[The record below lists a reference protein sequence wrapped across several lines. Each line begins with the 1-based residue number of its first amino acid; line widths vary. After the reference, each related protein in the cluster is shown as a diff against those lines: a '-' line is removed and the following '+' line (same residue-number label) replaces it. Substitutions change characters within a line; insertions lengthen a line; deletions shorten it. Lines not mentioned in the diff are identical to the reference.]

1 MERQEIYAVIDVKH
15 NPKLE
20 AAVGKAPRGRGR
32 PRAFDRDLALT
43 TAMKLFWIK
52 GYEATSIADLTD
64 ALGIGVKSLYAAFG
78 SKDELYAEA
87 LRHYCA
93 TYEHLVFGR
102 FREAATAR
110 DAALAY
116 LLDSAAS
123 MTGSD
128 CDLPHGCMATLGTVG
143 SDGHAELGD
152 LMRSTRG
159 IAFDVLSP
167 RLERAVAEGELP
179 KSVDVAKLA
188 RYLQTVQS
196 GMAIRARDGAD
207 RAELQAVA
215 ELAIAGWDGIV
226 TLASRR

>member
-1 MERQEIYAVIDVKH
+1 MEKH
-15 NPKLE
+15 SGQVEKG
-20 AAVGKAPRGRGR
+20 ASAPRGRGR
-32 PRAFDRDLALT
+32 PRAFDRDLALER
-43 TAMKLFWIK
+43 AMKLFWTR

-87 LRHYCA
+87 LRTYSA

-102 FREAATAR
+102 FHEAVTAR

-116 LLDSAAS
+116 LLDSAAA

-128 CDLPHGCMATLGTVG
+128 GDLPHGCMATLGTVG
-143 SDGHAELGD
+143 SDGHAELEA

-159 IAFDVLSP
+159 GAFDVLSA
-167 RLERAVAEGELP
+167 RLNRAVEEGDLAR
-179 KSVDVAKLA
+179 SVDVAKLA
-188 RYLQTVQS
+188 RFLQTVQS

-215 ELAIAGWDGIV
+215 ELAIAGWDDMV
-226 TLASRR
+226 ALASDR